1 MAKAYFPLIHL
12 IYIVADTFPSYVL
25 KCKYGCSIGFFFRC
39 SFGLMLEVI
48 NKSIQLLRQSWPQD
62 DRKMN
67 GFFYGAVP
75 VSASFLCRQGTSFQI
90 DCVCVCSDWT
100 SKVFI
105 IQTLPSLLPI
115 WKTISYTFWYMEN
128 RVTIACTMDMCRF
141 NLINIKTTNRVT
153 IHLNFCTIAHTALR
167 SLCMKRET
175 FDYLN

>member
-1 MAKAYFPLIHL
+1 MYLNVDMVVQL
-12 IYIVADTFPSYVL
+12 D
-25 KCKYGCSIGFFFRC
+25 FFFAVVLDWC
-39 SFGLMLEVI
+39 LKSLTGLFSCLD
-48 NKSIQLLRQSWPQD
+48 SLGLRMTGKWT
-62 DRKMN
+62 
-67 GFFYGAVP
+67 
-75 VSASFLCRQGTSFQI
+75 ASFMVLLQFQLPFYADKVHRFRLI
-90 DCVCVCSDWT
+90 VCVCSDWT

-141 NLINIKTTNRVT
+141 NLINIITMNRVT
-153 IHLNFCTIAHTALR
+153 IHLNFCTIARTALR